1 MIRTNIPPD
10 DTFLGSLCYESILLA
25 SKNEFDFQKFKEDIS
40 DIINSKENYQISSVG
55 KNDYPFFTGS
65 GKTREKTLGLGKVY
79 KIPALSSPQGDLIAN
94 CKTLVDGLQ
103 PNMINLNE
111 IVINWKIEGKK
122 FIISGEEITGLQIF
136 KCDRYSGFTAASTD
150 PYEQKTIYCSPEI
163 AVLFLC
169 GLISSFVVSV
179 KEKQKQSLY
188 FLFFS
193 SDEALR
199 LYIKGDINFIK
210 KYFLIKDKATE
221 VLRESYLRTRFNEVV
236 LTELFLTLKIQ
247 ELLNKYNLDKISFN
261 LFKIAREGQTYKIYE
276 QIPIVLHRKI
286 TFKEVAERCF
296 RNPDIFIR
304 RLNKIFEEK
313 ENALW
318 KALRSLNADNKFD
331 EADNTLRAMM
341 YLYRFV
347 ILGDPQG
354 YYQFARELHNCYRKT
369 ENKAYKEILS
379 KLRVS

>member
-10 DTFLGSLCYESILLA
+10 DTFLSSLCYESILFAL
-25 SKNEFDFQKFKEDIS
+25 KNELNFQKFKKNIS
-40 DIINSKENYQISSVG
+40 DIIDSKKNYKIDSAG
-55 KNDYPFFTGS
+55 RNDYPFFKGS
-65 GKTREKTLGLGKVY
+65 KETLGLSRIY
-79 KIPALSSPQGDLIAN
+79 RIPALSSPHKDLIAN
-94 CKTLVDGLQ
+94 CKVLINGLQ
-103 PNMINLNE
+103 SNMINLSKV
-111 IVINWKIEGKK
+111 IINWNIEEEK
-122 FIISGEEITGLQIF
+122 FVIGGEDITALQIF
-136 KCDRYSGFTAASTD
+136 KCDRYSGFTATGTD
-150 PYEQKTIYCSPEI
+150 PCKQKTIYCSPET

-199 LYIKGDINFIK
+199 LYIKRDTHLLE
-210 KYFLIKDKATE
+210 KYFLIKDKAAE

-247 ELLNKYNLDKISFN
+247 ELLNRYNLDKISFN
-261 LFKIAREGQTYKIYE
+261 LFKVVRERQTYKIYE
-276 QIPIVLHRKI
+276 QIPIVLYRKI

-313 ENALW
+313 ENILW
-318 KALRSLNADNKFD
+318 GALRSLNTDNKFD

-354 YYQFARELHNCYRKT
+354 YYQFIRELHNCYRKT
-369 ENKAYKEILS
+369 ENEAYKKILS
-379 KLRVS
+379 ELRVS

>member
-1 MIRTNIPPD
+1 VIRTNIPPD
-10 DTFLGSLCYESILLA
+10 DTFLSSLCYESILLA
-25 SKNEFDFQKFKEDIS
+25 LKNELDFQKFKEDINN
-40 DIINSKENYQISSVG
+40 IINSKENYQISSVG

-65 GKTREKTLGLGKVY
+65 GKTLGLSNVY

-94 CKTLVDGLQ
+94 CKILINGLQ
-103 PNMINLNE
+103 SNMINLNG
-111 IVINWKIEGKK
+111 IVINWKVEGEE
-122 FIISGEEITGLQIF
+122 FIIGGKEITGLQIF
-136 KCDRYSGFTAASTD
+136 KCDRYSGFTAANTD

-199 LYIKGDINFIK
+199 LYIKGDSRLLR
-210 KYFLIKDKATE
+210 KYFLIKDKAAE

-247 ELLNKYNLDKISFN
+247 ELLNRYNLDKISFN
-261 LFKIAREGQTYKIYE
+261 LFKVVREGQTYKIYE
-276 QIPIVLHRKI
+276 QIPIVLYRKI

-313 ENALW
+313 ENILW
-318 KALRSLNADNKFD
+318 GALRSLNTDNKFD

-354 YYQFARELHNCYRKT
+354 YYQFIRELHNCYRKT
-369 ENKAYKEILS
+369 ENEAYKKILS
-379 KLRVS
+379 ELRVS